1 MSKTEVS
8 GKQLKDGSVELVDL
22 APEVSGVLDTLQSDV
37 ATLQT
42 DVAAKADAGNLAS
55 VATSGSYNDLSDKP
69 SIPSVAGLASET
81 YVDTAVAGKAD
92 SASLA
97 SVATSGSYTD
107 LTNKPSLFSG
117 DYGDLANKP
126 TIPSV
131 VGLASETYV
140 DTAVAGKADSASLAS
155 VATSGSYNDLADKPS
170 IPSVAGLASETYVDT
185 AVAAVVNSAPATLD
199 TLKELSDA
207 LGADENFATTVAGQ
221 IGDVASDVSA
231 LDVRVTSLEGDLNT
245 LQSASAPNLS
255 QLGGVAITSPSSGQ
269 VLKYDGLGWVN
280 AADSTFSGAYAD
292 LTGKPS
298 LFSGSYTDL
307 TSKPTL
313 FDGAYS
319 SLTGAPSLATVATSG
334 SYNDL
339 TNKPAAGA
347 SDLDGLSDVFITS
360 AAKGHFISHNGTN
373 FVNTRTIEADAA
385 ATVPVTIKGAAS
397 QSGNLLELQNSAGT
411 WLTRLTSSGLL
422 QFNYAANSI
431 PIQVSNQFDEV
442 MFMLY
447 IGANSN
453 TANSYMRLGTQVY
466 QYTEFG
472 FEGGTGSNG
481 CFKIWGRADR
491 CFAFQSPD
499 NGAGV
504 YTFDV
509 TRNTTSTL
517 WDFNR
522 GGNSAGFN
530 FNTSTS
536 ASGGLGVNLTSA
548 AGANL
553 HVVSN
558 LAAKKGMIV
567 KGAASQTANMFELQ
581 NSAGTAFVSVNGNFG
596 TSLKSSAATTA
607 SLTIT
612 PGASAFAEGN
622 APALLINRNDGA
634 AALIVDAM
642 GGVLAFNKNNARLN
656 NYIIDGYGPNIYNS
670 DTGSLNLR
678 AVATKKINLVTPD
691 EGYGARSISFYHG
704 ASNGDGW
711 TSPKWYQDCNLN
723 SISFLTP
730 GFGINVP
737 IGTALGAQL
746 HLING
751 AAARKGVVI
760 RGHASQ
766 SANLLEVQNGSGTV
780 LVQVNSTGR
789 VGIGDVGGSSIAAIR
804 NTQSNAVNTL
814 VVASDVAG
822 DVGTAALVVV
832 KKDNNTTTGQSLI
845 QFLTNAGVSG
855 QGQIVANGSTQAA
868 FASYSDARLKENII
882 DLPSQL
888 NSICSLRP
896 VEFDYKDGSGHQIG
910 FIAQEVQEVYP
921 DLVNENNEG
930 ILTLTGLGKNESRLI
945 KALQELSAKVD
956 ALQAEKEALEARIA
970 ALENN

>member
-8 GKQLKDGSVELVDL
+8 GKQVKDGTIELVDL
-22 APEVSGVLDTLQSDV
+22 SSAVSDTI
-37 ATLQT
+37 
-42 DVAAKADAGNLAS
+42 AAKAE
-55 VATSGSYNDLSDKP
+55 ATDVTALDTR
-69 SIPSVAGLASET
+69 V
-81 YVDTAVAGKAD
+81 TAVE
-92 SASLA
+92 
-97 SVATSGSYTD
+97 SG
-107 LTNKPSLFSG
+107 
-117 DYGDLANKP
+117 
-126 TIPSV
+126 
-131 VGLASETYV
+131 
-140 DTAVAGKADSASLAS
+140 
-155 VATSGSYNDLADKPS
+155 
-170 IPSVAGLASETYVDT
+170 
-185 AVAAVVNSAPATLD
+185 
-199 TLKELSDA
+199 
-207 LGADENFATTVAGQ
+207 
-221 IGDVASDVSA
+221 VSA
-231 LDVRVTSLEGDLNT
+231 

-255 QLGGVAITSPSSGQ
+255 DLGEVAITTPSSGQ

-292 LTGKPS
+292 L
-298 LFSGSYTDL
+298 SG
-307 TSKPTL
+307 KPTL
-313 FDGAYS
+313 VSALDDLSDVTISSPSTDQVLKYDGTAWVN
-319 SLTGAPSLATVATSG
+319 AAA
-334 SYNDL
+334 
-339 TNKPAAGA
+339 PAAGA
-347 SDLDGLSDVFITS
+347 SDLDGLSDVVITS
-360 AAKGHFISHNGTN
+360 AAKGHFIAHNGTN
-373 FVNTRTIEADAA
+373 FVNTRTIQADVA
-385 ATVPVTIKGAAS
+385 ATVIMTLKGAAS
-397 QSGNLLELQNSAGT
+397 QSANLFEVQNS
-411 WLTRLTSSGLL
+411 SSQILNKIG
-422 QFNYAANSI
+422 SDGS
-431 PIQVSNQFDEV
+431 VSMYD
-442 MFMLY
+442 
-447 IGANSN
+447 S
-453 TANSYMRLGTQVY
+453 
-466 QYTEFG
+466 
-472 FEGGTGSNG
+472 
-481 CFKIWGRADR
+481 
-491 CFAFQSPD
+491 
-499 NGAGV
+499 
-504 YTFDV
+504 
-509 TRNTTSTL
+509 
-517 WDFNR
+517 
-522 GGNSAGFN
+522 
-530 FNTSTS
+530 
-536 ASGGLGVNLTSA
+536 
-548 AGANL
+548 AGANGYTVSNSTGNEKHTLAVQKAFQITQPGAYGTATTFSIGADDTVDEKGKWQIRYGTSGSSGTFVNFRPGYQDSSRFGGVGIMVPDDMYVKARL
-553 HVVSN
+553 HVHNVSFPTQGN
-558 LAAKKGMIV
+558 YGDFTGLLIQNYDNQSGTNAFEIQNHSNVKQFAINKQGQVQAVSAATKALVV

-622 APALLINRNDGA
+622 AAALVINRNDGA

-642 GGVLAFNKNNARLN
+642 GGVLAFNKTNARLS
-656 NYIIDGYGPNIYNS
+656 NYIIDGYGPNIFNS
-670 DTGSLNLR
+670 DSGSLNLR
-678 AVATKKINLVTPD
+678 AVATKKINFVTPD
-691 EGYGARSISFYHG
+691 EGYSARTMSFYHG
-704 ASNGDGW
+704 ASLGDGFA
-711 TSPKWYQDCNLN
+711 TGKWYQDCNNL
-723 SISFLTP
+723 SMSVLTT

-766 SANLLEVQNGSGTV
+766 SANLLEVQNGSGAV

-789 VGIGDVGGSSIAAIR
+789 VGIGDTGGSSIAAIR

-868 FASYSDARLKENII
+868 FASYSDARLKENVI